1 MRSILAV
8 VLGLNIGFGVAL
20 ANEEPTLKAKGEQ
33 ATDAPAT
40 DEEPTLKA
48 KVEQATTAAPAA
60 TSGTGFTDTV
70 CTSGGNTRKVELI
83 SASAETKLP
92 CEVHYKKET
101 EQTGHNQVIYTANN
115 DLGFCHAKAAA
126 FVDKLTGM
134 GWACTAK

>member
-8 VLGLNIGFGVAL
+8 VLGLNIGFGVAF
-20 ANEEPTLKAKGEQ
+20 AQEES
-33 ATDAPAT
+33 
-40 DEEPTLKA
+40 TLKA
-48 KVEQATTAAPAA
+48 KVEQATAAPAA
-60 TSGTGFTDTV
+60 TTSTPASGAGFTDTV

-83 SASAETKLP
+83 SASAETKVP

-101 EQTGHNQVIYTANN
+101 EQPGHDQVLYTANN

-134 GWACTAK
+134 GWTCTAK